1 MATDISRNPDS
12 VPVSMSEA
20 GFYAYAVVRPRDGQ
34 VDGVLPLEGIIPDVA
49 VGALSYQD
57 VQVIYS
63 TVPLSI
69 FGQAELEQYLQ
80 EANWVRER
88 VMAHQ
93 AVLTGLLKDYTV
105 LPFKFCT
112 VYLNKDGILT
122 TLNDN
127 YASFDKT
134 MRDLEGATEW
144 GVKVYCN
151 LNVFAKQV
159 EETSEAL
166 RSQREALGRA
176 KPGTAYFLRK
186 KLDQSALREA
196 ETVIT
201 HRVQEIHT
209 QLMQRARR
217 ALLNKAQTA
226 SEHGH
231 ADEMFMNAAYL
242 VADAGWPAFRA
253 TLDGMLP
260 TLQQQGITLELTGP
274 WPPYNFASDSTEG
287 KENG

>member
-1 MATDISRNPDS
+1 MMTDISCSPAS
-12 VPVSMSEA
+12 VPAATSDT
-20 GFYAYAVVRPRDGQ
+20 GFYAYAVVRLRDGEA
-34 VDGVLPLEGIIPDVA
+34 GGALPSEGIIPDVA
-49 VGALSYQD
+49 VEALSYQD
-57 VQVIYS
+57 VLVVYS

-80 EANWVRER
+80 EPNWVRER
-88 VMAHQ
+88 VIAHQ
-93 AVLTGLLKDYTV
+93 TVLTSLLRDYTV

-112 VYLNKDGILT
+112 IYLNRDGILT

-127 YASFDKT
+127 YAGFDRT
-134 MRDLEGATEW
+134 LRDLQGATEW

-151 LNVFAKQV
+151 LGVFAKQV

-186 KLDQSALREA
+186 KLDQAALREA

-201 HRVQEIHT
+201 YRVQEIHT
-209 QLMQRARR
+209 QLMQKARR

-242 VADAGWPAFRA
+242 VADAGWPAFRT
-253 TLDGMLP
+253 TLDDMLP
-260 TLQQQGITLELTGP
+260 TLQKQGITLELTGP
-274 WPPYNFASDSTEG
+274 WPPYNFAVDSATV